1 VAYILDKY
9 LGVIFGRPRHY
20 HDEDIDQKFP
30 DLVNDEDMTSA
41 GPNGTSSNDCHVESL
56 VYHAKLAQIAERISR
71 EVYSIKPV
79 RTLSLNKQSSEVQKS
94 SK

>member
-79 RTLSLNKQSSEVQKS
+79 RILFFQQALSKHRKFQ
-94 SK
+94 